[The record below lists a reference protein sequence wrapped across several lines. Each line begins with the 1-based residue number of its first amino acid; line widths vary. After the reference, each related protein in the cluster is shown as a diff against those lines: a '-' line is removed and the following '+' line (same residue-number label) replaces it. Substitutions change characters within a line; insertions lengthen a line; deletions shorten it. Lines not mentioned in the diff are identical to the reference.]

1 MKNSLQP
8 VILAG
13 GSGTRLWPL
22 SREGYPKQFLILDGN
37 TSLLQQTAQ
46 RVAALASTG
55 AAVQPPLV
63 VGGEEHRFL
72 IVDQL
77 REIRCEPA
85 HVVLEPLGRN
95 TAPAITLAALHAS
108 AAGEDPVL
116 VVTPADQ
123 TVRDPA
129 AFTAALAQAAES
141 AASGDIV
148 VLGIAPERPE
158 TGFGYIR
165 CSGATSSANAGT
177 AAAVEQF
184 VEKPDLATAVRYLEE
199 GGYYWN
205 AGIFVLRAS
214 TWLKALSTFRPDIL
228 DATRT
233 AALGASYGGY
243 LASWVAGHTDRFKA
257 IVCHAGVTDFDTQY
271 AADSAVYW
279 LDQSAGGTPWTWG
292 AKAIL
297 SSIGRRGF
305 KEA

>member
-1 MKNSLQP
+1 MKNALQP

-85 HVVLEPLGRN
+85 HVILEPLGRN

-123 TVRDPA
+123 TVRD
-129 AFTAALAQAAES
+129 
-141 AASGDIV
+141 
-148 VLGIAPERPE
+148 
-158 TGFGYIR
+158 
-165 CSGATSSANAGT
+165 
-177 AAAVEQF
+177 
-184 VEKPDLATAVRYLEE
+184 
-199 GGYYWN
+199 
-205 AGIFVLRAS
+205 
-214 TWLKALSTFRPDIL
+214 
-228 DATRT
+228 
-233 AALGASYGGY
+233 
-243 LASWVAGHTDRFKA
+243 
-257 IVCHAGVTDFDTQY
+257 
-271 AADSAVYW
+271 
-279 LDQSAGGTPWTWG
+279 
-292 AKAIL
+292 
-297 SSIGRRGF
+297 
-305 KEA
+305 